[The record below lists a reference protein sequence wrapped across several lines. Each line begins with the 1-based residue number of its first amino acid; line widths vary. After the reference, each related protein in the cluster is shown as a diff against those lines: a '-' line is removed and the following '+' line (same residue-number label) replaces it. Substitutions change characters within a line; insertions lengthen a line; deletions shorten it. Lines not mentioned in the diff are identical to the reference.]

1 MQEGD
6 QAWLIGEAAFSLR
19 ALGRLGEALEP
30 MRAGAEMGVR
40 QEDWKNAASGY
51 SNLSELELSLGRTQ
65 EAVADAKRSVAYA
78 DRSGDAFQRISK
90 RSTLADARHQ
100 AGEIEAARKSF
111 VEAES
116 LQAKDQPDYPLLY
129 SLQGFQYC
137 DLLLAGAERA
147 VWVGI
152 YSDKGAR
159 LTADVGINSDPRA
172 LAKRAAPT
180 LAWAEMND
188 MDKLS
193 AALDHL
199 TLARCALYADLL
211 QGRPPGAE
219 AQSQTETAVAGLRA
233 AGDQTYISLG
243 LLTRAR
249 LFRDRSQLTQA
260 RALIQDCGY
269 GRRLPEL
276 EDAEAAAR
284 DWA

>member
-1 MQEGD
+1 
-6 QAWLIGEAAFSLR
+6 
-19 ALGRLGEALEP
+19 
-30 MRAGAEMGVR
+30 
-40 QEDWKNAASGY
+40 
-51 SNLSELELSLGRTQ
+51 
-65 EAVADAKRSVAYA
+65 
-78 DRSGDAFQRISK
+78 
-90 RSTLADARHQ
+90 
-100 AGEIEAARKSF
+100 
-111 VEAES
+111 
-116 LQAKDQPDYPLLY
+116 
-129 SLQGFQYC
+129 
-137 DLLLAGAERA
+137 
-147 VWVGI
+147 
-152 YSDKGAR
+152 
-159 LTADVGINSDPRA
+159 
-172 LAKRAAPT
+172 
-180 LAWAEMND
+180 MND

>member
-1 MQEGD
+1 LQEGD

-40 QEDWKNAASGY
+40 QEDWKNAASGH

-159 LTADVGINSDPRA
+159 LTADVGINSDP
-172 LAKRAAPT
+172 
-180 LAWAEMND
+180 
-188 MDKLS
+188 
-193 AALDHL
+193 
-199 TLARCALYADLL
+199 
-211 QGRPPGAE
+211 
-219 AQSQTETAVAGLRA
+219 V
-233 AGDQTYISLG
+233 
-243 LLTRAR
+243 
-249 LFRDRSQLTQA
+249 RS
-260 RALIQDCGY
+260 
-269 GRRLPEL
+269 
-276 EDAEAAAR
+276 
-284 DWA
+284 